1 MRTDI
6 VAPASHATLSG
17 VNQPAQ
23 IPRRGLHDPS
33 ADLLEQVYGE
43 LRAVAAAQLA
53 REAPGHTLQATA
65 LVHEVFLKLQGHP
78 SLLASDP
85 AWFFDAAA
93 QAMRRVLIDHA
104 RTRGRVKR
112 GGGVRRE
119 FTDVADLA
127 ADHDPHEILALDEA
141 IDRLEKSEPQTARVV
156 KLRFFA
162 GLSVPETARIMG
174 LSERTIKRE
183 WRFARAWLFHALD

>member
-1 MRTDI
+1 MF
-6 VAPASHATLSG
+6 V
-17 VNQPAQ
+17 
-23 IPRRGLHDPS
+23 RRGNCDYTRVVDEAEKGPCPAPPDSS
-33 ADLLEQVYGE
+33 AGLLEQVYSE
-43 LRAVAAAQLA
+43 LRAVAGAQLA
-53 REAPGHTLQATA
+53 REGPGHTLQATA
-65 LVHEVFLKLQGHP
+65 LVHEVFLKLQRHP
-78 SLLASDP
+78 SLIEFDASR
-85 AWFFDAAA
+85 FFDAAA
-93 QAMRRVLIDHA
+93 QAMRRILIDHA
-104 RTRGRVKR
+104 RTRGRMKR
-112 GGGVRRE
+112 GGGMRRE

-141 IDRLEKSEPQTARVV
+141 IDRLEKSEPQAARVV

>member
-1 MRTDI
+1 M
-6 VAPASHATLSG
+6 
-17 VNQPAQ
+17 
-23 IPRRGLHDPS
+23 
-33 ADLLEQVYGE
+33 YGE

-65 LVHEVFLKLQGHP
+65 LVHEVFLKLKGHP

-85 AWFFDAAA
+85 GWFFDAAA

-141 IDRLEKSEPQTARVV
+141 IDRLEKSEPQAARVV

-183 WRFARAWLFHALD
+183 WRFARAWLFHALG